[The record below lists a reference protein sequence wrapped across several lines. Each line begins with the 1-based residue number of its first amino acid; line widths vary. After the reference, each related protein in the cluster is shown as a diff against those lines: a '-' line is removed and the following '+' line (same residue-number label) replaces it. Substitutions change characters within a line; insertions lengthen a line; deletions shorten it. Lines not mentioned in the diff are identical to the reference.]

1 MMAGCQPPLA
11 ACISIQWKTYPM
23 LMPPVGSANQK
34 PTAPR
39 GRCRA
44 GKIRCAPPSRLTEN
58 FGLPDR
64 AFFVPFPENRM
75 HVSPAVP
82 VRVFALLV
90 VLLFGSTAHPVAQER
105 IASLPQGKQV
115 RITSDLLPS
124 RTVIIFQGFRADT
137 LLAIRRS
144 GEPVSLPLSRIDQL
158 EIARKDRLTGAIV
171 GAGVGAMAL
180 TLSLAIYGHSQGGW
194 LDCSGCP
201 FIDDLGFAAIFGV
214 PIGGV
219 LGAITGGVV
228 GIKRWDP
235 LPRVNGRP

>member
-1 MMAGCQPPLA
+1 MH
-11 ACISIQWKTYPM
+11 IS
-23 LMPPVGSANQK
+23 S
-34 PTAPR
+34 
-39 GRCRA
+39 
-44 GKIRCAPPSRLTEN
+44 
-58 FGLPDR
+58 
-64 AFFVPFPENRM
+64 
-75 HVSPAVP
+75 AVP

-90 VLLFGSTAHPVAQER
+90 VFLFGSTAHSAAQER
-105 IASLPQGKQV
+105 LPSLQQGEPV

-158 EIARKDRLTGAIV
+158 ETARKDRLTGALV
-171 GAGVGAMAL
+171 GAGVAAMAL
-180 TLSLAIYGHSQGGW
+180 TLPLAIYGHSQGGW

-201 FIDDLGFAAIFGV
+201 FIDDLGVAAMFGV

-219 LGAITGGVV
+219 LGAITGSVI

-235 LPRVNGRP
+235 VPRVNGRP